1 MQVSERNRHDLYE
14 WARATMGEQRADT
27 LMSYLPPVGW
37 GDVATR
43 RDLEL
48 LEARFRAELA
58 EFRTELRT
66 DLAEFRAEMADRFR
80 HQTNML
86 VGAIAGLGGL
96 LLAVGSVAVAAAR
109 YF

>member
-1 MQVSERNRHDLYE
+1 MQVNERDRHDLYE
-14 WARATMGEQRADT
+14 WARGTMGERRADT